1 MRGALL
7 AAGAELAAVP
17 VDNEGISVSEG
28 ERIAPDARLACV
40 SPFHQYPLGVTMTL
54 GRRLELLEWARR
66 ADAFI
71 LEDDYDSEYRYRG
84 RPLAA
89 LQGLDE
95 EGRVIYVGT
104 MSKVMFPGLRIGYMV
119 VPDDLV
125 DAFRSIRVLIDS
137 HPSSVAQAA
146 LAYFISEGFLSAHIR
161 RMRALYCTRQATLIE
176 LVRQELGGFLNLT
189 PKYAGMHLLAELP
202 RGFDDTQ
209 LSQKLCA
216 ASVEAPPLSAFCD
229 KTPSRSGFLLGY
241 AGFGETE
248 MTNATRTL
256 AQIIPKT

>member
-1 MRGALL
+1 MP
-7 AAGAELAAVP
+7 GAELAAVP

-40 SPFHQYPLGVTMTL
+40 SPSHQSPLGVTMTL

-95 EGRVIYVGT
+95 EGRVIYIGT
-104 MSKVMFPGLRIGYMV
+104 RSKVMFPGLRIGYMV

-125 DAFRSIRVLIDS
+125 DAIRSIRVLIA
-137 HPSSVAQAA
+137 HPSSVAQGA
-146 LAYFISEGFLSAHIR
+146 LADFISEGFLSVHIR
-161 RMRALYCTRQATLIE
+161 CMRALYSTRQATLIE
-176 LVRQELGGFLNLT
+176 LVRQELSGFLNLT
-189 PKYAGMHLLAELP
+189 PEDAGMNLLAELP
-202 RGFDDTQ
+202 KGFDDTQ
-209 LSQKLCA
+209 L
-216 ASVEAPPLSAFCD
+216 
-229 KTPSRSGFLLGY
+229 
-241 AGFGETE
+241 
-248 MTNATRTL
+248 
-256 AQIIPKT
+256 